1 MITILIIATFAYIIS
16 KISTIQ
22 IKTHTID
29 ELIKDTHKYSG
40 INEESYGLF
49 YANIQLAREYLKQIH
64 QSHAFLHKAIHHL
77 NEIPLYMQIIE
88 PDIQG
93 EVAILG
99 QKIAIAFERLLI
111 EEAMNQNTYFK
122 AKYI

>member
-1 MITILIIATFAYIIS
+1 M
-16 KISTIQ
+16 
-22 IKTHTID
+22 
-29 ELIKDTHKYSG
+29 
-40 INEESYGLF
+40 
-49 YANIQLAREYLKQIH
+49 
-64 QSHAFLHKAIHHL
+64 
-77 NEIPLYMQIIE
+77 NEIPLYMPIIE

-93 EVAILG
+93 EIAILG

>member
-1 MITILIIATFAYIIS
+1 MIIILIIATFAYIIS

-22 IKTHTID
+22 INTDTID
-29 ELIKDTHKYSG
+29 TLIKETHKYSG

-49 YANIQLAREYLKQIH
+49 YANIQLAREYLSHIH
-64 QSHAFLHKAIHHL
+64 QSHTFLHKSIHHL
-77 NEIPLYMQIIE
+77 NEIPLYMPIVE

-93 EVAILG
+93 DIAELG
-99 QKIAIAFERLLI
+99 QKIAIAFERILI

-122 AKYI
+122 PKYI